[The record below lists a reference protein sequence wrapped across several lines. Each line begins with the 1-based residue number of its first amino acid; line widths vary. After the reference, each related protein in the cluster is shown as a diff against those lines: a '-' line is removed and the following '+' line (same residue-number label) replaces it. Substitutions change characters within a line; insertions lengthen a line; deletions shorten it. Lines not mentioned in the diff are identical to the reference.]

1 MTPEGDDRPG
11 VLVDRHLLLIE
22 NGDAR
27 PTLVARDRGNPA
39 RRGTD
44 ATPVDV
50 RVTAMTNRDVWEQV
64 ADGRIRRDL
73 IIEPACRDCEVMPGE
88 PTPAGKPL
96 PRRATE
102 RPTDHTLADL
112 ERDHIAQDEQA

>member
-1 MTPEGDDRPG
+1 MYEMTPEGDDRP
-11 VLVDRHLLLIE
+11 
-22 NGDAR
+22 
-27 PTLVARDRGNPA
+27 
-39 RRGTD
+39 
-44 ATPVDV
+44 
-50 RVTAMTNRDVWEQV
+50 TNRGVWELV

-73 IIEPACRDCEVMPGE
+73 IIGPACRDREFMPRE

-112 ERDHIAQDEQA
+112 ERDHIARGEQA